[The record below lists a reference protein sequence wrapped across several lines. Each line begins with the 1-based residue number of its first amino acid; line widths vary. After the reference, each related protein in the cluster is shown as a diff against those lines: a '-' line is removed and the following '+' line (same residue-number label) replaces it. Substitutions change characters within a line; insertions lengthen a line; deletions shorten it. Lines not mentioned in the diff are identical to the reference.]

1 MRNRTRWGAAS
12 IALLLVFL
20 FHDPRCAT
28 LFGKDPKLT
37 PEEVVSKHLE
47 SLGKPEAVQKVR
59 SRVINGTATATIQV
73 GGAGMIS
80 GKASILSSGSQT
92 RIGMAFPMRDYPGE
106 QFAFDGNRVTA
117 GTIQPGV
124 RSALTSFVYQNDAL
138 LKEGIVGGVLA
149 TAWPLL
155 ALPVRQ
161 PRLSYGGLQKVE
173 GKACHTLRY
182 KPRKG
187 GMDVEVVLYFEP
199 ETFRHVRTE
208 SRLTVG
214 AQMASNINES
224 ARQQERRFK
233 LVEEYSDFR
242 EEDGLMLPHTYR
254 LQFTGDTQERT
265 LLSTWVLT
273 LDQFVHNQDIQPSYF
288 NLQ

>member
-1 MRNRTRWGAAS
+1 MREEEPLTDLSVGEALGCHLRDLQFLRRELVPGIDCPLAAGFSRGAQLPTGPCS
-12 IALLLVFL
+12 
-20 FHDPRCAT
+20 P
-28 LFGKDPKLT
+28 G
-37 PEEVVSKHLE
+37 
-47 SLGKPEAVQKVR
+47 
-59 SRVINGTATATIQV
+59 NGTKCVKGI
-73 GGAGMIS
+73 AGS
-80 GKASILSSGSQT
+80 PEQRARLDRSSP
-92 RIGMAFPMRDYPGE
+92 AP
-106 QFAFDGNRVTA
+106 
-117 GTIQPGV
+117 QPG
-124 RSALTSFVYQNDAL
+124 S
-138 LKEGIVGGVLA
+138 VGELQA
-149 TAWPLL
+149 
-155 ALPVRQ
+155 
-161 PRLSYGGLQKVE
+161 GLIE
-173 GKACHTLRY
+173 R
-182 KPRKG
+182 P
-187 GMDVEVVLYFEP
+187 
-199 ETFRHVRTE
+199 FRHVRTE